1 MADQMS
7 DEKAA
12 AEIVRRLKS
21 KGIFD
26 QIRRDCLADIT
37 TKVRATTF
45 DYYFKIYFDY
55 YFRFTIDC
63 NGLIRCFDSLRI

>member
-1 MADQMS
+1 MSDQMS
-7 DEKAA
+7 DEQAA

-37 TKVRATTF
+37 TKV
-45 DYYFKIYFDY
+45 
-55 YFRFTIDC
+55 C
-63 NGLIRCFDSLRI
+63 